1 MKKKEGNIEA
11 PALGCKVGK
20 AYQIMLGQLA
30 IALKDAGLEISAG
43 EYLVLRAVYSKPG
56 LQQCEIADMVGKDK
70 AMVCRCV
77 AGLEKK
83 GLLATESV
91 SHKCLRIYP
100 TEKSRE
106 IELKIM
112 EVAVKRY
119 QALNDFATP
128 AELEIFTRII
138 ENIINS
144 K

>member
-1 MKKKEGNIEA
+1 
-11 PALGCKVGK
+11 
-20 AYQIMLGQLA
+20 
-30 IALKDAGLEISAG
+30 
-43 EYLVLRAVYSKPG
+43 
-56 LQQCEIADMVGKDK
+56 MVGKDK

-91 SHKCLRIYP
+91 SHKCLRVYP

-106 IELKIM
+106 IESKIM